1 MHSSRLIA
9 GRTRFAVLA
18 VLGMVA
24 ACLTLGST
32 PSLSA
37 AEPNAKRDWTVLRY
51 VPVFHNGRLM
61 PLDTFARSA
70 AEFVTDRQKPKLK
83 LKEAVPSQDLTSKQ
97 YAEALLI
104 FPNGDERKFDSVELL
119 FSWMCE
125 HERWEEVPFILAEH
139 QELRQLL
146 DVPVWDGELEGASA
160 DDITERGSPL
170 KYVSPAQIRDAD
182 GLLMKLQEIQ
192 DKRRSAQADDK
203 EYTPTDL
210 EKMCEELFERF
221 QFFVRITMS
230 PAIDYHARGQ
240 FEEALPEL
248 IQAWVPVSRSFGA
261 LGMPADSGVGKS
273 VKQIE
278 GSIEQLYNLSQ
289 ESSFNVYEAD
299 LHAGQAA
306 AGAQMLADSLAQLTK
321 KAQDEGAGAV
331 VMERTQMLADSL
343 QKVADEAT
351 ALQVAL
357 HHNVAPLRV
366 VPALNAAALERER
379 DVADKAQPWLDLQTL
394 VNAPDR
400 VFEQQG
406 YPLGYVKEVRS
417 SFENLQDA
425 VRDPSVGN
433 FDTRAEQFA
442 TALNDLGQEINP
454 LRDDLLI
461 KMKDEDLIA
470 YTEYPPAKADSRWDW
485 WNPRV
490 RINNEVLYNRVD
502 PFMWSWVISLLGL
515 WCFALAFG
523 KMRKPMMWAGVT
535 IMLSGIAWMIFGFA
549 LRVSVT
555 KFAPVTNM
563 YETVIYVATFV
574 TALSLWFLLVPVLW
588 PGLKKAWVLTGIPG
602 TWETKEAVIEDAW
615 YREMNVAKGVVLAA
629 RLALTV
635 LIGYVLAVAPYS
647 AGDRTI
653 LNLKPQSFSMNDLLV
668 WSVSMIVFVP
678 SCIYVPRVMISLIL
692 GVVMVPSNM
701 RGQWSEALNQ
711 VYQRKA
717 FAIAGAFVACVSALV
732 AWWAPVLDSSF
743 SPLQP
748 VLRDNFWLTIHVL
761 TIVSS
766 YGAGALAWGL
776 GMLSL
781 GFYLF
786 GKYRD
791 PVKPSALAQEF
802 APAEESDE
810 PKLVRRR
817 PPEQCAV
824 LANFIYR
831 SVQVAVLLLAAGT
844 ILGGLWA
851 DVSWGRFWGW
861 DPKEVWALISLLV
874 YLAILHGRYAGLF
887 GNFGLAFGAVAG
899 ASAIMF
905 SWYGVNFVL
914 GAGLHSYG
922 FGAGGQA
929 EVGVTVAVCWLFM
942 MLAWARYWVET
953 NTRKPATP
961 TDSETERLQ
970 EEVLEASDHN
980 AVEAGHADVEAGR
993 TRPYREVLAELEK

>member
-1 MHSSRLIA
+1 MERSDLRA
-9 GRTRFAVLA
+9 GRTRLA
-18 VLGMVA
+18 WLTMLSLIALACATSPLLA
-24 ACLTLGST
+24 ADES
-32 PSLSA
+32 
-37 AEPNAKRDWTVLRY
+37 NRDWGSLRY
-51 VPVFHNGRLM
+51 VPVFHQGRLM

-83 LKEAVPSQDLTSKQ
+83 LAGAVPSKDLDKKQ
-97 YAEALLI
+97 FDDARKL
-104 FPNGDERKFDSVELL
+104 FPNDGEERKFNSIELL

-139 QELRQLL
+139 QDLRTLL
-146 DVPVWDGELEGASA
+146 DVPVWDGELEGAKA
-160 DDITERGSPL
+160 DDVTSRGSPL
-170 KYVSPAQIRDAD
+170 KYVSPAQIRAAD
-182 GLLMKLQEIQ
+182 GLLAALREIQ
-192 DKRRSAQADDK
+192 DKRRNAKADDT
-203 EYTPTDL
+203 EYTPTEL
-210 EKMCEELFERF
+210 EKKCEELFERF

-230 PAIDYHARGQ
+230 PAVDYHARGQ
-240 FEEALPEL
+240 FDELFPELVQAWRPVASSFEALGLPEE
-248 IQAWVPVSRSFGA
+248 
-261 LGMPADSGVGKS
+261 SGVGQS
-273 VKQIE
+273 VNLVQE
-278 GSIEQLYNLSQ
+278 SILQLLNLSQ

-299 LHAGQAA
+299 LRAGQAA
-306 AGAQMLADSLAQLTK
+306 EGSQALADSLKQLSDRAK
-321 KAQDEGAGAV
+321 EDGAAAV
-331 VMERTQMLADSL
+331 VMERTKMLADSL
-343 QKVADEAT
+343 QLVADTAT
-351 ALQVAL
+351 RLQVAL

-379 DVADKAQPWLDLQTL
+379 DVVDKAQPWLDLQTL

-400 VFEQQG
+400 VFEKQG
-406 YPLGYVKEVRS
+406 YPLDKVHEVQS
-417 SFENLQDA
+417 SFESLQLA
-425 VRDPSVGN
+425 IRDPALGN
-433 FDTRAEQFA
+433 FDRRAEKFA
-442 TALNDLGQEINP
+442 VALNDLGQAINP
-454 LRDDLLI
+454 LRHDLDMKIQDDELI
-461 KMKDEDLIA
+461 E
-470 YTEYPPAKADSRWDW
+470 YTEYPPQVAASRSDW
-485 WNPRV
+485 WDSRV
-490 RINNEVLYNRVD
+490 RIDNEVLYNQVD
-502 PFMWSWVISLLGL
+502 PFMWSWIISLVGL

-523 KMRKPMMWAGVT
+523 WLRKPMIWAGVMV
-535 IMLSGIAWMIFGFA
+535 MLFGIAWMVFGFS

-574 TALSLWFLLVPVLW
+574 SALSLWFLLMPVIW
-588 PGLKKAWVLTGIPG
+588 PGLKRAWVLTGVPG
-602 TWETKEAVIEDAW
+602 IWETSDVEPENARYAELG
-615 YREMNVAKGVVLAA
+615 VAKGIVLLT
-629 RLALTV
+629 RLGLTS
-635 LIGYVLAVAPYS
+635 LLGYVLSAAPYS
-647 AGDRTI
+647 AGDRSI
-653 LNLKPQSFSMNDLLV
+653 LNLVPQSSGSSDMMV
-668 WSVSMIVFVP
+668 WVVSILVFV
-678 SCIYVPRVMISLIL
+678 SACLYVPRAAIALIL
-692 GVVMVPSNM
+692 GMAMIPQAM
-701 RGQWSEALNQ
+701 RGQWGESLEQ
-711 VYQRKA
+711 VYQRRA
-717 FAIAGAFVACVSALV
+717 FGMAGAFVACVAALV

-791 PVKPSALAQEF
+791 PVKPSAVAKEF
-802 APAEESDE
+802 GPADDSDK
-810 PKLVRRR
+810 PKLVSRR

-922 FGAGGQA
+922 FGAGGQG
-929 EVGVTVAVCWLFM
+929 EVGVTVAICWVFM
-942 MLAWARYWVET
+942 LLACGRYLIET
-953 NTRKPATP
+953 SQRKVAQAADP
-961 TDSETERLQ
+961 STEQLQ
-970 EEVLEASDHN
+970 HEVLEDN
-980 AVEAGHADVEAGR
+980 EANTVQAGR
-993 TRPYREVLAELEK
+993 